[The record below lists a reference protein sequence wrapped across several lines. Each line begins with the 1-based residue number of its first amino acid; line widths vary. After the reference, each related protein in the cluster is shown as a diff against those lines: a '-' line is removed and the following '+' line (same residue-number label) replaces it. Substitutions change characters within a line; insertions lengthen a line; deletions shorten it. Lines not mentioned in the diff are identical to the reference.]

1 MNEITQTRGEQTR
14 KEILQVAHDLF
25 VQQGYHGTSMR
36 QIAKGTH
43 MALGG
48 LYNYF
53 ESKEMV
59 FKEVFWEYHPY
70 RDIFPFLQEAEGNTV
85 EEFIHHATTLMEKSL
100 FSHPD
105 FLNIMFIEMVEFK
118 GSHTAEIFQ
127 FLFPQGLQIAQDFLE
142 KYKDQI
148 RPIYPY
154 IFMRSILSLFFGYF
168 VTGIVISKYTPP
180 EFTTDAMV
188 QLTDIY
194 LHGILENKP

>member
-1 MNEITQTRGEQTR
+1 MNEISQTRGEQTR

-36 QIAKGTH
+36 QIAKGAH

-59 FKEVFWEYHPY
+59 FREVFWEYHPY
-70 RDIFPFLQEAEGNTV
+70 RDILPFLQEAEGDTI
-85 EEFIHHATTLMEKSL
+85 EEFIHHATTLMENAL

-118 GSHTAEIFQ
+118 GIHTAEIFQ
-127 FLFPQGLQIAQDFLE
+127 FLFPQGMQIAQGFLE

-148 RPIYPY
+148 RPISPY

-180 EFTTDAMV
+180 EFNTNAMR

-194 LHGILENKP
+194 LHGILESKP